1 MAKKKGRRK
10 LKPQQLNLTRLTIP
24 GAGENVGEPGLL
36 SHGRQEPDT
45 HGHSG
50 KWRGGFSQSEAYTFR
65 VPRECSPQLHSSRSS
80 TGNLKNVRPPTG
92 RSTRHVG
99 STLPCTS
106 TGRQHERTPDAPH
119 SGEDSSRKKPHA
131 GLRSRDFSRKAK
143 LQ

>member
-106 TGRQHERTPDAPH
+106 TGSTSAPQTH
-119 SGEDSSRKKPHA
+119 HTQVKTAAVRNLTQGSVDVTFPEKQSYSD
-131 GLRSRDFSRKAK
+131 
-143 LQ
+143 